1 MIIFDT
7 IKKYSDFFGNKTL
20 HPLINYVDFS
30 KSKPVPRT
38 LARKGF
44 YVIFIK
50 ETICGE
56 FRYGKKHYDYSGG
69 SMFFTGP
76 NQIVGSEPEG
86 EIYQP
91 DGKAIIF
98 HADLLNGT
106 LLGKQ
111 IHEYSFFS
119 YELNESLHLSDR
131 EREIVEGCF
140 ANIISEIGQN
150 IDKHSKKLIV
160 ANLELLLK
168 YCLRFYDR
176 QFITRENANH
186 GILEQFERK
195 LNEYILNEDLKM
207 NGLPSVAYF
216 ANELSLSPNYFGDLV
231 KKETGNSPQD
241 FIHLKLMELA
251 KERVLDTTKSISEV
265 SYELG
270 FRYPQHFTRLFKQKV
285 GLTPNEFR
293 LN

>member
-56 FRYGKKHYDYSGG
+56 FRYGKKHYDYSEG